1 VVRSGRET
9 KNNGRRRKFGR
20 WSEMKKIFAS
30 SYRPLRVAAERR
42 KTASSRR
49 RRRTSEFSPFSRSH
63 NPLFSRR
70 EKKKKTSSKRGRKKK
85 TENKRRPSRRR
96 TAFWR
101 RRTTPEGKRARAFK
115 HAHTVKSVGF
125 EKKNRKAFLLKP

>member
-1 VVRSGRET
+1 M
-9 KNNGRRRKFGR
+9 KNGRRRKFG
-20 WSEMKKIFAS
+20 WSKKKTFAS
-30 SYRPLRVAAERR
+30 SYRPLRVAAAAERR
-42 KTASSRR
+42 KTKASR
-49 RRRTSEFSPFSRSH
+49 RRRTSEFSPFLRSH

-70 EKKKKTSSKRGRKKK
+70 EKKKKTSSRKGRKKK

-115 HAHTVKSVGF
+115 HAHTVKSRVFRAERTG
-125 EKKNRKAFLLKP
+125 EKFVLLKP

>member
-1 VVRSGRET
+1 VDRSVRET
-9 KNNGRRRKFGR
+9 KNGRRKFG
-20 WSEMKKIFAS
+20 WSEEMKKTFAS

-42 KTASSRR
+42 KTKASR
-49 RRRTSEFSPFSRSH
+49 RRRTSEFSPFLRSH

-70 EKKKKTSSKRGRKKK
+70 EKKKKTSSRKGRKKK

-125 EKKNRKAFLLKP
+125 EEKNRKAFLLKP